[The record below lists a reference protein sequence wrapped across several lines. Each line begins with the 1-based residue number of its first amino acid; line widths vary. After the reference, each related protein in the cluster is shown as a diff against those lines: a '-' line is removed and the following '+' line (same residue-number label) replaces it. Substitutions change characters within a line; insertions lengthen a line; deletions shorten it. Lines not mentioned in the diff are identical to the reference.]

1 MSWQGQWEGQWQGK
15 WDGSIEVNPNA
26 MYGSAVGTSS
36 ASGTL
41 TTVSQTPDEPVA
53 DTHDYVDPRY
63 IRWWLNKHKKKP
75 VETVEEALEIVQETV
90 QEEAQ
95 KPRVAPQIV
104 AARDDYQLQLFIAQQ
119 ILAARQELDR
129 YQRELEDEEEA
140 ILALLL

>member
-26 MYGSAVGTSS
+26 MYGTAVGTSS

-41 TTVSQTPDEPVA
+41 TTVSQTPEESKGGIPE
-53 DTHDYVDPRY
+53 H
-63 IRWWLNKHKKKP
+63 ILRWWLNKHKKKP

-90 QEEAQ
+90 QEATQ

-104 AARDDYQLQLFIAQQ
+104 AARDDYQLQLFIARQ